1 MIVVDANLLIYAYDT
16 ASRVYEKSRDWLED
30 AFSGADAVGLPW
42 QSIAAFLRVMTNP
55 KLHGRQY
62 SLTEATEI
70 VEAWL
75 AQSQVRILTP
85 TDDHWAQFRRMILE
99 GSASGPLASDAEL
112 AALTLEYGG
121 VLYTA
126 DRDFAR
132 FPGLRWVNPLV
143 T

>member
-1 MIVVDANLLIYAYDT
+1 MVDANLLIYAYDT
-16 ASRVYEKSRDWLED
+16 ASPVYEKSRYWLED
-30 AFSGADAVGLPW
+30 VFSAVESVGLPW

-62 SLTEATEI
+62 SLKEAAEI
-70 VEAWL
+70 VEAWM
-75 AQSQVRILTP
+75 AQSSVRILVP
-85 TDDHWAQFRRMILE
+85 TDDHWVQFRRMILE
-99 GSASGPLASDAEL
+99 AVASGPLASDAEL

-132 FPGLRWVNPLV
+132 FPGLRWVNPLQP
-143 T
+143 